1 MNHQRRGFQKSSS
14 QSFLKKWGTFVGQL
28 HHKKYQNAQ
37 DNKIIILKEG
47 TQKILKKSSKIRL
60 EEEEEEEEEK
70 EEEGEEENEDE
81 NEEEEEE
88 EKQEEE
94 KFN

>member
-70 EEEGEEENEDE
+70 EEAEEEVGK
-81 NEEEEEE
+81 EEEEEE
-88 EKQEEE
+88 EEEE
-94 KFN
+94 GARQDEV